1 MGIGI
6 MTDQRWKEIRD
17 FMVEAQLLKPETD
30 WKSAYTTEMVKDLHI
45 MM

>member
-17 FMVEAQLLKPETD
+17 FMVESELLKPGTN
-30 WKSAYTTEMVKDLHI
+30 WKAAYTNEMVKDLHI
-45 MM
+45 LM